1 MSRAIG
7 RPHFIDVH
15 QNTMEP
21 ERLAE
26 AQKEIR
32 TLFDNQPFAVL
43 ATQGDGITDASLV
56 TIAVSEDL
64 RNIVFATPIRT
75 GKYDFIAA
83 NENVSILAD
92 DRTLH
97 QNDINQISALTVFG
111 KAKILSSDEETK
123 RWGKLLIDQ
132 HPELAEFVQ
141 APTSAV
147 ILVKVTRYLYVKHFQ
162 NLMEWNPDD

>member
-21 ERLAE
+21 EKLTE
-26 AQKEIR
+26 TQKEIR
-32 TLFDNQPFAVL
+32 TLFDSQPFAVL

-64 RNIVFATPIRT
+64 SHIVFATPIRT

-83 NENVSILAD
+83 NENVSILVD

-97 QNDINQISALTVFG
+97 QNDINQISALTVLG
-111 KAKILSSDEETK
+111 KAKILSSDDEIK
-123 RWGKLLIDQ
+123 RWGKLLMDQ
-132 HPELAEFVQ
+132 HPALTEFVQ
-141 APTSAV
+141 APTSAIV
-147 ILVKVTRYLYVKHFQ
+147 LIHVTKYLFVKHFQ
-162 NLMEWNPDD
+162 DIREWKLAD